1 MEVTNSKWSGNVE
14 VQGLEG
20 LGGGNIFMNVLC
32 EMVES
37 TIWLCPWEGLH
48 GVHAQ
53 SCPTLWD
60 PMDCSPPGSSVRRI
74 LWARILEWVAIPCSN
89 GSSWPRDQNQVSYTA
104 GGFFAVWATREA
116 LKRDGMALK
125 TGLGFQS
132 PTQRRVTCA
141 GPVGKKL
148 FFPLI
153 TLFTHLTWQVRRVR
167 MLWMVCETE
176 V

>member
-1 MEVTNSKWSGNVE
+1 MGISDFQEKFPHQYTVWLPRSPVL
-14 VQGLEG
+14 LEFLPPKG
-20 LGGGNIFMNVLC
+20 TCTCML
-32 EMVES
+32 S
-37 TIWLCPWEGLH
+37 H
-48 GVHAQ
+48 
-53 SCPTLWD
+53 SCPTLCD

-132 PTQRRVTCA
+132 PAQRRVTCA

-167 MLWMVCETE
+167 MLWMGCETE